1 VGIHLHLQNQA
12 VTIKWLALLFCCF
25 GGPRVKSRLSPAI
38 LSELLCYF
46 PQSVTCKFHDFTSDE
61 VTNASFLILPNLS
74 HIIILFDALSAQL
87 LTAFLNQTIRET
99 EEWYIWQVSCCVM
112 QVMELHQ
119 GARFLH
125 IGCDEVFQMGE
136 CRRCRSQMRETLF
149 LSHVARVAS
158 FVRNRYS
165 AVTPIIWDDMLR
177 HLSPQSLDEFH
188 IGELV
193 EPMVRNHELNRTVS
207 LLWLSYKQY
216 SLQKKRL
223 PHYPEGLGPPSCILS
238 VFHVSF
244 TRPWS

>member
-99 EEWYIWQVSCCVM
+99 EE
-112 QVMELHQ
+112 
-119 GARFLH
+119 
-125 IGCDEVFQMGE
+125 
-136 CRRCRSQMRETLF
+136 
-149 LSHVARVAS
+149 
-158 FVRNRYS
+158 
-165 AVTPIIWDDMLR
+165 
-177 HLSPQSLDEFH
+177 
-188 IGELV
+188 
-193 EPMVRNHELNRTVS
+193 
-207 LLWLSYKQY
+207 
-216 SLQKKRL
+216 
-223 PHYPEGLGPPSCILS
+223 
-238 VFHVSF
+238 
-244 TRPWS
+244 

>member
-1 VGIHLHLQNQA
+1 
-12 VTIKWLALLFCCF
+12 
-25 GGPRVKSRLSPAI
+25 
-38 LSELLCYF
+38 
-46 PQSVTCKFHDFTSDE
+46 
-61 VTNASFLILPNLS
+61 
-74 HIIILFDALSAQL
+74 
-87 LTAFLNQTIRET
+87 
-99 EEWYIWQVSCCVM
+99 
-112 QVMELHQ
+112 MELHQ

-193 EPMVRNHELNRTVS
+193 EPMVRNHKFSCTVS

-216 SLQKKRL
+216 SWQKKETSPLSRWTGDHPAASVCSMYLSLGLQANHSDNSEAKNVCGDVL
-223 PHYPEGLGPPSCILS
+223 PLS
-238 VFHVSF
+238 HVTSLCGMLLN
-244 TRPWS
+244 

>member
-1 VGIHLHLQNQA
+1 VGIHLHLQNQT
-12 VTIKWLALLFCCF
+12 VIIEWLALLFRYL
-25 GGPRVKSRLSPAI
+25 GGPRIKSRPSPAI

-46 PQSVTCKFHDFTSDE
+46 PQSLPCKFCDFTSDE
-61 VTNASFLILPNLS
+61 VTNASFLILPSLL
-74 HIIILFDALSAQL
+74 HIIIFDALLAQL
-87 LTAFLNQTIRET
+87 LIAFLNQTIHET
-99 EEWYIWQVSCCVM
+99 EERYVWHVFCCVM

-158 FVRNRYS
+158 FVRNHYS
-165 AVTPIIWDDMLR
+165 TLTPIIWDDMLR
-177 HLSPQSLDEFH
+177 HLSPQSLEEFH

-193 EPMVRNHELNRTVS
+193 EPMVRYCELICKMS
-207 LLWLSYKQY
+207 LLWLSYKQH
-216 SLQKKRL
+216 SCQKRE
-223 PHYPEGLGPPSCILS
+223 YRTFQMDWGPPSHIFS

>member
-1 VGIHLHLQNQA
+1 
-12 VTIKWLALLFCCF
+12 
-25 GGPRVKSRLSPAI
+25 
-38 LSELLCYF
+38 
-46 PQSVTCKFHDFTSDE
+46 
-61 VTNASFLILPNLS
+61 
-74 HIIILFDALSAQL
+74 
-87 LTAFLNQTIRET
+87 
-99 EEWYIWQVSCCVM
+99 
-112 QVMELHQ
+112 MELHQ

-193 EPMVRNHELNRTVS
+193 EPMVRNYDFIHKRS
-207 LLWLSYKQY
+207 LLWLTFKQLSWRKQETATLSRQTGDQPAPY
-216 SLQKKRL
+216 SVC
-223 PHYPEGLGPPSCILS
+223 SM
-238 VFHVSF
+238 
-244 TRPWS
+244 